1 MSIEFNYDSKQ
12 GKNRTRLVLKIVK
25 MKSSVISIENLDT
38 WNTGFYS
45 KMKNKKYNLQIIL
58 NAISRYS
65 GEDSEGGMIIYVE
78 IW

>member
-1 MSIEFNYDSKQ
+1 MNIEFNYDSKQ
-12 GKNRTRLVLKIVK
+12 GKNRTRLVFKIVK

-38 WNTGFYS
+38 RNTGFYS

-78 IW
+78 I

>member
-1 MSIEFNYDSKQ
+1 MNIEFNYDSKQ

-38 WNTGFYS
+38 RNTGFYS